1 MEGRGE
7 RKESNVISIIII
19 MITPII
25 IIPGGAQPQ
34 KYQIY
39 LHCSESPRK

>member
-25 IIPGGAQPQ
+25 IIPDASSD
-34 KYQIY
+34 IAVII
-39 LHCSESPRK
+39 EA